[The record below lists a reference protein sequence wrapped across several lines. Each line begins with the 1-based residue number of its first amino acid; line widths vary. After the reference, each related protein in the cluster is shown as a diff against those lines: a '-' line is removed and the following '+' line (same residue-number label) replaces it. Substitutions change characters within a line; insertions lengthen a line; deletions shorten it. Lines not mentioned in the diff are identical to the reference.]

1 MIKKVKDIVQ
11 YNLSMSAD
19 TKYDESY
26 LLYESINEKENPGDN
41 SSIFLTENKELIN
54 KEEECYLSLYN
65 TVWYYT
71 KNAYLKDVT
80 GDSRYKIPLHSSIHC
95 RYQILDNLGKG
106 AFSNVYK
113 VLDHKF
119 KKTFALKI
127 LKFEDRFVKQAQTEI
142 DILKTLD
149 NPYCVKVNTI
159 MKFNKSFAFTFN
171 VDSHTLYEELK
182 NNNFKGFNDLY
193 IKRCG
198 KQILLGL
205 DYLYNRK
212 IIHSDL
218 KPENI
223 MFDFN
228 GNLKIIDFG
237 SSFFEKKTC
246 INMYIQS
253 RYYRSPEVILGLQ
266 ITTSVDMWSFACILY
281 ELKIGF
287 PLFKANN
294 ETNLFLMIVNLINIP
309 FPYIINKCRRYEKFF
324 RYSKSNNKWVVKE
337 KLYKNK
343 YLFNP
348 GMTALNLKSN
358 GLEKILKLCLQWS
371 AVDRCL
377 PSHLI
382 DLDYFKPRSISL

>member
-1 MIKKVKDIVQ
+1 
-11 YNLSMSAD
+11 MSD
-19 TKYDESY
+19 TKRDESY
-26 LLYESINEKENPGDN
+26 LLYENINETENSGDN
-41 SSIFLTENKELIN
+41 SSIFLTENKGLIS

-80 GDSRYKIPLHSSIHC
+80 GDSRYKIPLQSSIHC

-127 LKFEDRFVKQAQTEI
+127 LRFEDRFVKQGKKEI

-171 VDSHTLYEELK
+171 LDSHTLYEELEK
-182 NNNFKGFNDLY
+182 NNFKGFNDLY

-205 DYLYNRK
+205 DYLCNRK
-212 IIHSDL
+212 IIHADL

-223 MFDFN
+223 MFDFA

-237 SSFFEKKTC
+237 SSFFEDKTY

-266 ITTSVDMWSFACILY
+266 ITTAADMWSFACILY
-281 ELKIGF
+281 ELKMGI
-287 PLFKANN
+287 PLFKAKNG
-294 ETNLFLMIVNLINIP
+294 TNLFIMIINLINIP
-309 FPYIINKCRRYEKFF
+309 PSYLINKCSRYETFF
-324 RYSKSNNKWVVKE
+324 RYSKSNKEWVVKE
-337 KLYKNK
+337 NLYKNK
-343 YLFNP
+343 YFLNP
-348 GMTALNLKSN
+348 GMTALNIKSN
-358 GLEKILKLCLQWS
+358 SLEKILKMCLKWEPLY
-371 AVDRCL
+371 RCL
-377 PSHLI
+377 PSDLI
-382 DLDYFKPRSISL
+382 NLDYFNPRSISL